1 MIYSQCGQKRALSG
15 NIYLEEW
22 LFGAVVSG
30 SGGRLVRGP
39 FHCCQDILEVRRLL
53 AIFGHFCYLLSI
65 FVWWY
70 CPIQNCFAC
79 WCMED
84 LAQLERTWL
93 LWFITFTFTCHFHF
107 HFVIFEIKYKGRSR
121 SPWKDLTPLI
131 HHFHSSPSA
140 NPVADTI
147 KLQYNVKLLIST
159 FTFNN
164 CFMKQLLSLTI
175 WMHEKKF
182 PPLISQSS
190 SVRWL
195 SSE

>member
-22 LFGAVVSG
+22 LFGAVVSR

-39 FHCCQDILEVRRLL
+39 FHCCQDILWVSRLL
-53 AIFGHFCYLLSI
+53 AIFAIWYWSWCGDIAKFEI
-65 FVWWY
+65 FM
-70 CPIQNCFAC
+70 C

-93 LWFITFTFTCHFHF
+93 LWFITFTFTCHSHF